1 MKYIDHQ
8 PGNATRYEIYLEK
21 VYDQHWLVAVPEFN
35 TSFIIFEG
43 AFLSWDYVQEKVNRG
58 RKQISIGEVDASEI
72 AKVVA
77 REIGV
82 TAYVCTDAH
91 GHYTGTAYTTGD
103 AR

>member
-21 VYDQHWLVAVPEFN
+21 VREDHWLVAVPEFN
-35 TSFIIFEG
+35 IAFIIYEG
-43 AFLSWDYVQEKVNRG
+43 ATLAWSYVQEKANRG
-58 RKQISIGEVDASEI
+58 KKRGIGDVDASEI

-91 GHYTGTAYTTGD
+91 GHYTGTACATGD
-103 AR
+103 AG